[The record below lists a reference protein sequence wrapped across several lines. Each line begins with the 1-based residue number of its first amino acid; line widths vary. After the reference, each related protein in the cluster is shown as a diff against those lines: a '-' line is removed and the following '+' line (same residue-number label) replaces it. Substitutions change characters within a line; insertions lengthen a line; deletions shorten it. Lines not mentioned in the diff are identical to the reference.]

1 MCSSKRATPPPVR
14 VGATYEVGTL
24 KRRPQNA
31 NFAADVN
38 PTPTRN
44 GCKYYGTTQITTRG
58 DGEKNTHRKQKTEKK
73 LSSLGPGSVGGG
85 KGKKRGQIG
94 KISASEAS
102 PAIALLPSP
111 NSPIFFFF
119 AHANAEPGHRLK
131 NETSRSPTP
140 K

>member
-1 MCSSKRATPPPVR
+1 MSKNVKFERNLLKTNEGMAPQSRQIFMTFVFCVQANGQPLPLLGWVPH
-14 VGATYEVGTL
+14 EVGTL

-73 LSSLGPGSVGGG
+73 
-85 KGKKRGQIG
+85 I
-94 KISASEAS
+94 E
-102 PAIALLPSP
+102 
-111 NSPIFFFF
+111 
-119 AHANAEPGHRLK
+119 
-131 NETSRSPTP
+131 
-140 K
+140 